1 MHTSKL
7 ADFNDIS
14 CFLLMLQA
22 LIHFYILEFDM
33 YAYIFNE
40 IFFFLI
46 SNQFSSSLLC
56 LLGFQILNCTGDNDG
71 RIKLDKNWSFE
82 ATIRFAN

>member
-40 IFFFLI
+40 IFFFFDFKPVLF
-46 SNQFSSSLLC
+46 FS
-56 LLGFQILNCTGDNDG
+56 FV
-71 RIKLDKNWSFE
+71 
-82 ATIRFAN
+82 FAWIPNT